1 MMIYQQ
7 YKDDVVEQWSTLKT
21 VTMNSRTNREENVV
35 AALGSSLILITSL
48 FSAEKKSVSFVNY
61 EDMAGYIIYNIAI
74 RSALYL
80 ST

>member
-48 FSAEKKSVSFVNY
+48 FRAEKKSVSFVSY
-61 EDMAGYIIYNIAI
+61 EDVALYIICN
-74 RSALYL
+74 
-80 ST
+80 T